1 MGIRQKMIWVAVAAI
16 ATQSCGGS
24 SPESADYVSADYVFA
39 GGKVYTV
46 AEAQPWAEA
55 VAVQGKKITFVGS
68 DADAKKYIGE
78 DTQVIDLAGK
88 MLLPGFVEGHFHPIT
103 GALLTVGADLQYDP
117 VEQVLDAVKKYADA
131 NPDLKVVRGFG
142 WRYTTFAST
151 GPTKELLD
159 EIVPDRPVFL
169 FAVDGHGGWV
179 NSKAL
184 EMAGITRDTPDPQ
197 PGYSSFQRDPETGEA
212 TGYLVEVPA
221 ELQVLNKLQP
231 QNIASIGKAF
241 EDLLPKFPA
250 AGVTAVFDAGIQGV
264 SSEDGFNL
272 YMELEKKG
280 QLPIRVVGSYYHN
293 DPKTDP
299 LPIIQSYR
307 KSFQSEL
314 VQAEVLKINV
324 DGGDAQFT
332 AVMLQPYAS
341 KPEITGK
348 PIFTPEQLNDMT
360 KRADAQGID
369 IHFHA
374 FGDGAVRMSLD
385 AVEAAIAANEARD
398 RRHTIAHAMYIQEE
412 YDLPRFAELDVIT
425 SMSMQWA
432 APDLSNLKLAVANLG
447 EGIVRT
453 RFMRARSLVDSGAKL
468 SFGTDWP
475 AAGYYSTYKPLE
487 AIQVAV
493 TREMLRGPG
502 LEPIMPPVNEVLTL
516 EQAIKANTFTSA
528 YQLRLDDRV
537 GSIEVGK
544 LADLVVL
551 EKNLFDVAPGK
562 ISDVDVLLTMMNGN
576 VTYRENG
583 F

>member
-1 MGIRQKMIWVAVAAI
+1 MRIRQNMTCFAVAAI
-16 ATQSCGGS
+16 M
-24 SPESADYVSADYVFA
+24 SAPSGALAQSADYVFA

-55 VAVQGKKITFVGS
+55 VAVEGKKITFVGS
-68 DADAKKYIGE
+68 DADVKKYIGE

-88 MLLPGFVEGHFHPIT
+88 MLLPGFVEGHFHPIA
-103 GALLTVGADLQYDP
+103 GAQLTVGVNLQYDP
-117 VEQVLDAVKKYADA
+117 VEQVLGAIKKYADA
-131 NPDLKVVRGFG
+131 NPDAKVVRGFG
-142 WRYTTFAST
+142 WRYTSFPSA
-151 GPTKELLD
+151 GPTKEQLD

-169 FAVDGHGGWV
+169 FAVDGHAAWV
-179 NSKAL
+179 NSKGL

-197 PGYSSFQRDPETGEA
+197 PGFSSFQRDPETGEP

-221 ELQVLNKLQP
+221 ALLVLNALEP
-231 QNIASIGKAF
+231 QNKVSVGKAL
-241 EDLLPKFPA
+241 EALLPKFPT
-250 AGVTAVFDAGIQGV
+250 AGVTAVFDAGILGI
-264 SSEDGFNL
+264 SPEDGFNL
-272 YMELEKKG
+272 YLDFEKKG

-293 DPKTDP
+293 NPKIDP

-307 KSFQSEL
+307 ESFQSEL
-314 VQAEVLKINV
+314 VQARVLKLNV
-324 DGGDAQFT
+324 DGGDAQYT

-341 KPEITGK
+341 KPEITGD

-360 KRADAQGID
+360 KRADAQGLD
-369 IHFHA
+369 VHFHA

-385 AVEAAIAANEARD
+385 AVEAAGAANEARD
-398 RRHTIAHAMYIQEE
+398 RRHTIAHAIYIHED
-412 YDLPRFAELDVIT
+412 DLPRFAKLNVIT

-432 APDLSNLKLAVANLG
+432 TPDLSNLKLAVANLG
-447 EGIVRT
+447 EGIVYE

-493 TREMLRGPG
+493 TREMLSGRGLKPV
-502 LEPIMPPVNEVLTL
+502 MPPANEVLTL

-528 YQLRLDDRV
+528 YQSRLDDRV

-551 EKNLFDVAPGK
+551 EKNLFDVAPGE
-562 ISDVDVLLTMMNGN
+562 ISGVDVLLTMMNGK
-576 VTYRENG
+576 VTYREKG